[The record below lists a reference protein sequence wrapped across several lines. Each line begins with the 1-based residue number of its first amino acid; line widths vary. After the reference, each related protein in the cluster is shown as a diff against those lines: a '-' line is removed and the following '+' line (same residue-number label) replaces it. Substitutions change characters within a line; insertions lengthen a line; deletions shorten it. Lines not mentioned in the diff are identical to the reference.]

1 MNPGDSVQDASRSG
15 LDEASGLGA
24 AGQGSGTPARSPR
37 TQKPLQDI
45 QDLIDK
51 LAAVTQQLRHPSSP
65 GGPGSRVAGPSN

>member
-15 LDEASGLGA
+15 LDEASGPGA

-51 LAAVTQQLRHPSSP
+51 LAAVSRQLRHPH
-65 GGPGSRVAGPSN
+65 GGVASRSN